1 MIELTTPCK
10 EGCEIKYIKKALK
23 SNDLSGSGIF
33 NNKCQDWFE
42 SYLGVSKALTI
53 SSCSNALD
61 MSALILDIKNGD
73 EVIMSSFNFVSAAN
87 SFAVRGAKI
96 IFIDINPKTM
106 NMNEKLLEKAI
117 SKKTKAI
124 VVMHYAGLS
133 CEMDL
138 ICEIAKK
145 NSIPIIEDC
154 AHSIGSKYKNKFL
167 GTFGEISTFS
177 FHSTKNLTSGG
188 EGGLL
193 CLNSKKYIK
202 LAEIIREKGT
212 NRSQFMRGEIDKY
225 SWVNLGSSYLMN
237 ELSASYLYGQIQ
249 KIEKIQEKRHKL
261 YDQYKQELAVLVEKD
276 VISIQNLTE
285 KENHSAHIFYLILET
300 PQILNR
306 LRNFLKKSG
315 IEASTHYVPLHSSI
329 AGLKYGNF
337 FGKDNYTSVLSQR
350 LLRLPLHYS
359 LNIEDVRY
367 VCNKI
372 KEFFIS

>member
-10 EGCEIKYIKKALK
+10 EGCEIKYINKALE
-23 SNDLSGSGIF
+23 SNDFSGSGTF
-33 NNKCQDWFE
+33 NNMCQNWFKD
-42 SYLGVSKALTI
+42 YLGASIALTT
-53 SSCSNALD
+53 SSCSHALD
-61 MSALILDIKNGD
+61 MSALILDIKKGD

-87 SFAVRGAKI
+87 SFAARGAKI
-96 IFIDINPKTM
+96 IFIDVNPDTM
-106 NMNEKLLEKAI
+106 NLNEELLEKAI

-138 ICEIAKK
+138 ICEIARKYE
-145 NSIPIIEDC
+145 IPIIEDC

-193 CLNSKKYIK
+193 CLNNKKHIK

-212 NRSQFMRGEIDKY
+212 NRSQFIRGEIDKY

-237 ELSASYLYGQIQ
+237 DLSAAYLYGQLTKFELIQ
-249 KIEKIQEKRHKL
+249 NKRHDL
-261 YDQYKQELAVLVEKD
+261 YNQYNEELKALVEKD
-276 VISIQNLTE
+276 IISIQKKIKNTE
-285 KENHSAHIFYLILET
+285 HSAHLFYIILKT

-306 LRNFLKKSG
+306 LKIFLKKHK
-315 IEASTHYVPLHSSI
+315 IEASTHYVPLHSSY
-329 AGLKYGNF
+329 AGKKYGDFHGN
-337 FGKDNYTSVLSQR
+337 DNYTSKLSVR
-350 LLRLPLHYS
+350 LLRLPLHYALKKEEVS
-359 LNIEDVRY
+359 Y
-367 VCNKI
+367 VCQKV
-372 KEFFIS
+372 KEFFK